1 MEALRRK
8 LKWLMGI
15 RVAIVTLMLGV
26 SIYFQIGKSAQS
38 IPAYYGLIV
47 ATYFLTIVY
56 SLLINRVQ
64 DLTPLAYFQ
73 IGGDLLFESVLV
85 ALTGGVESPFSLLYI
100 ISITASS
107 ALLFRKGGLVTA
119 SAAGILYG
127 GIVDLQYYRVS
138 YQILPNATWLPMTA
152 LPVPEIF
159 YNLAINLLGFI
170 MVGYLSGTL
179 AEKLKSAGERL
190 EEKDRDFIGLQE
202 FHECIL
208 ESIDSGVFTTDV
220 AGRVTSFNRR
230 AEEIVGYAEAD
241 VRGRFWWEVFGWPAS
256 FGEKGLPPSD
266 LPRRI
271 EEVGRHRDGSPLILG
286 MSLSA
291 LHVRG
296 ECTGA
301 VGVFQDITPLK
312 KMEEVVRRKQWLATI
327 GEMSAGM
334 AHEIKNPLAALS
346 GAMQVLR
353 KDLRPGDGNRSL
365 LDLALRETERLN
377 GIVNGFLQ
385 YARPRPLNLKQYDV
399 NELVDE
405 TLRLLEQM
413 SEFSAAIRFVRRLD
427 PGGVSTWL
435 DPDQIRQVCWNLGLN
450 ACQAMPDGGTLTVST
465 RRTAVP
471 APAGGSVGARG
482 APGESVEIVFEDTG
496 AGIPQEHLDRIFYP
510 FFTTKEGGTGLGLSV
525 VHRILDEHRGSVH
538 VDSAPGLGTR
548 VRLTLPL
555 GDRMEQ
561 EIR

>member
-1 MEALRRK
+1 MDALCRK

-26 SIYFQIGKSAQS
+26 SIYFQIGKSAQA
-38 IPAYYGLIV
+38 IPAYYGLII
-47 ATYFLTIVY
+47 ATYVLTIVY
-56 SLLINRVQ
+56 SLLINRLQ

-73 IGGDLLFESVLV
+73 IGVDLLFETVLV

-100 ISITASS
+100 LSITASS

-127 GIVDLQYYRVS
+127 AIIDLQYYRVY
-138 YQILPNATWLPMTA
+138 YQILPSATWLPTTA

-159 YNLAINLLGFI
+159 YNLSINLLGFI

-190 EEKDRDFIGLQE
+190 EEKDRDLIGLQE

-220 AGRVTSFNRR
+220 GGRLTSFNRR
-230 AEEIVGYAEAD
+230 AEEIMGYAETEIT
-241 VRGRFWWEVFGWPAS
+241 GRFWWEVFGWPAS
-256 FGEKGLPPSD
+256 MGEKGLPPSD

-271 EEVGRHRDGSPLILG
+271 EEVGHRRDGSPLILG
-286 MSLSA
+286 MSLSV

-312 KMEEVVRRKQWLATI
+312 KMEEMVRRKQWLATI
-327 GEMSAGM
+327 GEMSAGL

-353 KDLRPGDGNRSL
+353 KDLRPADGNQSL
-365 LDLALRETERLN
+365 LNLALRETERLN
-377 GIVNGFLQ
+377 GIVNGFLL
-385 YARPRPLNLKQYDV
+385 YARPHSLNLKHCNV
-399 NELVDE
+399 NEVVDD

-413 SEFSAAIRFVRRLD
+413 SEFSASIRFVRRLA
-427 PGGVSTWL
+427 PERVTTWL

-450 ACQAMPDGGTLTVST
+450 ACQAMPRGGELTVST
-465 RRTAVP
+465 RRTPDVP
-471 APAGGSVGARG
+471 RGTVGAG
-482 APGESVEIVFEDTG
+482 VGPAESVEVVFEDTG
-496 AGIPQEHLDRIFYP
+496 DGIPAEHLGKIFYP

-525 VHRILDEHRGSVH
+525 VHRIMDEHRGTVQ
-538 VDSAPGLGTR
+538 VDSVQGRGTR

-555 GDRMEQ
+555 GERVEQ
-561 EIR
+561 ELLG